1 MFPVDAGCACCPEG
15 VCLAVQS
22 HQAEQ
27 AAMGCAL
34 WQRSH
39 SPLGRAA
46 AVQLLFSVDLH
57 DTQMLLWQLAAQHCD
72 LPASWSAGHDVGVL
86 LCRDGMPSL
95 FRLVHNNL
103 QELVLEQCSDLYMGR
118 RFFPSL
124 AHLTNLKVIHCAV
137 WLRTRAAL
145 NRWLLELDCS
155 ASHCSRS
162 VQSCKSLFWP
172 EASSSPF
179 AGSLLPD
186 DKGFSVQFPSAA
198 HQLASPLH
206 SPAHCCT
213 DPTLQ
218 VLSLKNMRSTI
229 SDADFTALASLTQLQ
244 EVVLDC
250 DQPPDTLE
258 DPSANEVKWGL
269 LHFPEAMMQLTNMTH
284 LTLSCHYGITQLPT
298 SISRLNKLQ
307 VRALQG

>member
-1 MFPVDAGCACCPEG
+1 MNVYG
-15 VCLAVQS
+15 
-22 HQAEQ
+22 
-27 AAMGCAL
+27 
-34 WQRSH
+34 
-39 SPLGRAA
+39 
-46 AVQLLFSVDLH
+46 
-57 DTQMLLWQLAAQHCD
+57 TTMLLLLLAAQQSGC
-72 LPASWSAGHDVGVL
+72 LSSKSAGHNIGLL

-124 AHLTNLKVIHCAV
+124 AYLTNLKVTTHAV
-137 WLRTRAAL
+137 WLRRRPAL
-145 NRWLLELDCS
+145 NKRLLELDGR
-155 ASHCSRS
+155 ASHTFLHPAYMVKS
-162 VQSCKSLFWP
+162 VLARGKSLNTWTEP
-172 EASSSPF
+172 ASWWQRILNAVPLSSTSFPVPTPT
-179 AGSLLPD
+179 LLTAVP
-186 DKGFSVQFPSAA
+186 
-198 HQLASPLH
+198 
-206 SPAHCCT
+206 PA
-213 DPTLQ
+213 LQ

-229 SDADFTALASLTQLQ
+229 SDADFKALASLTQLQ

-258 DPSANEVKWGL
+258 DPSANEIKWGL

-307 VRALQG
+307 VRALQV